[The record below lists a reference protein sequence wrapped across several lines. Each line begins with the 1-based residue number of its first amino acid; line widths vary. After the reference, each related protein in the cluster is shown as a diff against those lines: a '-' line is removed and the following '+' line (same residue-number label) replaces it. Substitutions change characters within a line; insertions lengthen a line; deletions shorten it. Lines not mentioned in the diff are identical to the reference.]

1 MLATLLLVVFASPMA
16 LAEKKIQW
24 AESVEKGFAEAKKT
38 GKPIMMDFY
47 TEWWGF
53 CKRLDAET
61 FTDAKVVALSKKFVN
76 LKVNPEDTDHPENE
90 EVRIKYGVSGY
101 PAIAF
106 LNAEGDLIHLHPG
119 YSPPEEFFG
128 MMESIFKEEEAFKE
142 LKVAVQKNPDDAKA
156 NAGLALIYIKRGK
169 FELGKPLFDKVTKQ
183 DPNNTTGLLPEL
195 YVNFGLHY
203 GNSAAGDNAKDYFQ
217 KAETFFQKVIDTYP
231 DSKLYED
238 AQYYLGITY
247 AIQEKSELAIATLE
261 KLTDAKNE
269 EIREQT
275 AILLER
281 LK

>member
-1 MLATLLLVVFASPMA
+1 
-16 LAEKKIQW
+16 
-24 AESVEKGFAEAKKT
+24 
-38 GKPIMMDFY
+38 
-47 TEWWGF
+47 
-53 CKRLDAET
+53 
-61 FTDAKVVALSKKFVN
+61 
-76 LKVNPEDTDHPENE
+76 
-90 EVRIKYGVSGY
+90 
-101 PAIAF
+101 
-106 LNAEGDLIHLHPG
+106 
-119 YSPPEEFFG
+119 
-128 MMESIFKEEEAFKE
+128 MMEGIFKEEEVFKA
-142 LKVAVQKNPDDAKA
+142 LKVAVQKNPGDVKA

-183 DPNNTTGLLPEL
+183 DPKNTTGLLPDL

-203 GNSAAGDNAKDYFQ
+203 GNSAAGDNAQDYFQ
-217 KAETFFQKVIDTYP
+217 KAEAFFQKVIDTYP
-231 DSKLYED
+231 DSQLYED